1 MLKGIDPVLSPEL
14 IKVLA
19 EMGHGDEIVISDSNF
34 PAASVA
40 GDHILVRADGI
51 PAPRLLEAILQLIP
65 LDQYDQNNFVLMEV
79 VPGDPYVP
87 EVWEEYRAILK
98 QYEPAASVSFM
109 ERFAY
114 YERAKKAYGVV
125 ITGETAKYA
134 NIILKKGVI

>member
-14 IKVLA
+14 LKVLA
-19 EMGHGDEIVISDSNF
+19 EMGHGDEIVISDANF
-34 PAASVA
+34 PAASMA
-40 GDHILVRADGI
+40 AEHTLVRADGI
-51 PAPRLLEAILQLIP
+51 PAARLLEAILQLMP
-65 LDQYDQNNFVLMEV
+65 LDQYDANNFVLMEV

-87 EVWEEYRAILK
+87 PVWDTYREVLAK
-98 QYEPAASVSFM
+98 YEPEATVSFM

-114 YERAKKAYGVV
+114 YERAKKAHAVV

>member
-14 IKVLA
+14 LRVLA
-19 EMGHGDEIVISDSNF
+19 EMGHGDEIVISDANF

-40 GDHILVRADGI
+40 AEHTLIRADGI
-51 PAPRLLEAILQLIP
+51 PAARLLEAILQLIP
-65 LDQYDQNNFVLMEV
+65 LDQYDPDNFVLMEV

-87 EVWEEYRAILK
+87 PVWDTYRAVLQK
-98 QYEPAASVSFM
+98 YEPQAEVHFM

-114 YERAKKAYGVV
+114 YERARRAHAVV
-125 ITGETAKYA
+125 ISGETAKYA